1 MTLLNRGLSE
11 KAKTALQASNEARKR
26 TELLFE
32 LILSTRKFDT
42 ISVRECHRICNELAE
57 VGIDLHLHRD
67 RDRQVKVRMVEL
79 LDVCQWVGGESL
91 GLGGGRALHR
101 NDNCRLKHPSPPHLR
116 EANQNDPRTFL

>member
-1 MTLLNRGLSE
+1 MRLLKLTHLVKRFCGTGTAQCNIATVVTLLNRGLSE
-11 KAKTALQASNEARKR
+11 KAKTALQASNEAQQR

-67 RDRQVKVRMVEL
+67 R
-79 LDVCQWVGGESL
+79 
-91 GLGGGRALHR
+91 
-101 NDNCRLKHPSPPHLR
+101 
-116 EANQNDPRTFL
+116 

>member
-1 MTLLNRGLSE
+1 MRLLKLTHLLKRFCGTGTAQCEFCYIATVVTLLNRGLSE
-11 KAKTALQASNEARKR
+11 KAKTALQASNEAQQR

-67 RDRQVKVRMVEL
+67 R
-79 LDVCQWVGGESL
+79 
-91 GLGGGRALHR
+91 
-101 NDNCRLKHPSPPHLR
+101 
-116 EANQNDPRTFL
+116 

>member
-11 KAKTALQASNEARKR
+11 KAKTALQASNEAQQR

-42 ISVRECHRICNELAE
+42 ISVRECYSICNELAK

-67 RDRQVKVRMVEL
+67 R
-79 LDVCQWVGGESL
+79 
-91 GLGGGRALHR
+91 
-101 NDNCRLKHPSPPHLR
+101 
-116 EANQNDPRTFL
+116 